1 MLQTRQPVLQRFWN
15 PVIPSADVANKPV
28 GLKYF
33 GQDIVLWRDSTGAI
47 SALEDRCQHRTAR
60 LSAGWVDGDALVC
73 GYHGWNYAT
82 DGKCIKIPQQPE
94 LAPKVCGA
102 RARARRFHAEDRYG
116 YVWVCLAAEPLT
128 GIPEFEEDGAPGF
141 RRIPQFYEV

>member
-15 PVIPSADVANKPV
+15 PVIPSDAVRDKPV

-60 LSAGWVDGDALVC
+60 LSAGWVEGDALVC
-73 GYHGWNYAT
+73 GYHGWNYAP
-82 DGKCIKIPQQPE
+82 DGKCIKIPQQPD
-94 LAPKVCGA
+94 LAPKLCSA
-102 RARARRFHAEDRYG
+102 RAQAQRFHAEDRYG
-116 YVWVCLAAEPLT
+116 YVWVCLATVPLA
-128 GIPEFEEDGAPGF
+128 GIPEFE
-141 RRIPQFYEV
+141 